1 MQLLTFKSK
10 NIIKSQEIGVILSSL
25 YPLCSMLTVGAI
37 AKKSFVNVPRS
48 EAIENVLVVLY
59 KCGRIRGF
67 DFFSGKNITV
77 YLNYY
82 RNEPLIRNLRV
93 FKSQGFSRH
102 FSVVDLYNY
111 AVKSKVVHPTNI
123 LILSTPV
130 GIITHWEAMVNKVGG
145 IGLLEL
151 Q

>member
-1 MQLLTFKSK
+1 MQSFTFKSK
-10 NIIKSQEIGVILSSL
+10 NIIRSQEIGAVLSSL
-25 YPLCSMLTVGAI
+25 YPLCSILTVGAI
-37 AKKSFVNVPRS
+37 AKKSFVHVPRS
-48 EAIENVLVVLY
+48 EAVENVLLVLY

-67 DFFSGKNITV
+67 DFSGRKNITV

-82 RNEPLIRNLRV
+82 RNEPLFRNLRV
-93 FKSQGFSRH
+93 FKAQGSSRH
-102 FSVVDLYNY
+102 FSVMDLYNY

-130 GIITHWEAMVNKVGG
+130 GIVTHWEAMVNKVGG